1 MESKKIL
8 ITAIA
13 IILLVSS
20 SIILITRNYTPK
32 NIDCR
37 VGDFD
42 VFSTCTQPCGGGTKT
57 RNRTVVVSPEGEGAA
72 CPSLEETVECNTQ
85 VCPPSVDCEVNEYPP
100 EFGPCTRPCGG
111 GTMTRNRAVV
121 VFPTGLGKACPSL
134 TETVECNTQ
143 PCPPSVDC
151 EVGEFTEFSP
161 CSRECGG
168 GFKTR
173 TREVSAP
180 PTGEGAACP
189 NLTETVGCGT
199 DECSTLRITPSST
212 VSLFSDIS
220 CNLNEGSQQFSTITR
235 EIGTLTVNGGGNVGV
250 IQSLGF
256 DANITSTGIEPYMI
270 FGLFIKRH
278 IDATVTKFA
287 SSRFID
293 LYGGV
298 EVVADPVSL
307 SFSNV
312 RDQQFLTFL
321 TGDVI
326 GVYIQGCEL
335 GAQYGL
341 DTISINIEYASLQ

>member
-8 ITAIA
+8 ITGIA

-20 SIILITRNYTPK
+20 SIILITRNNTPK

-57 RNRTVVVSPEGEGAA
+57 RNRTVVVSPSGEGAA

-85 VCPPSVDCEVNEYPP
+85 PCP
-100 EFGPCTRPCGG
+100 
-111 GTMTRNRAVV
+111 
-121 VFPTGLGKACPSL
+121 
-134 TETVECNTQ
+134 
-143 PCPPSVDC
+143 PPSVDC

-189 NLTETVGCGT
+189 DLSETVGCGT

-307 SFSNV
+307 TFSNV

>member
-1 MESKKIL
+1 MVSKKIL
-8 ITAIA
+8 ITGIA

-57 RNRTVVVSPEGEGAA
+57 RTRTVVVSPSGEGAA

-85 VCPPSVDCEVNEYPP
+85 VCTVDC
-100 EFGPCTRPCGG
+100 
-111 GTMTRNRAVV
+111 
-121 VFPTGLGKACPSL
+121 K
-134 TETVECNTQ
+134 
-143 PCPPSVDC
+143 
-151 EVGEFTEFSP
+151 VGEFTEFSP

-173 TREVSAP
+173 TREVLEP
-180 PTGEGAACP
+180 PTGEGAAC
-189 NLTETVGCGT
+189 LHLSETVGCGT

-312 RDQQFLTFL
+312 RDQQFLT
-321 TGDVI
+321 GDVI
-326 GVYIQGCEL
+326 GVYIQGCER